1 MSAKQSIDSQAEPVV
16 LRLILVSG
24 KTHEF
29 EFSPLTSA
37 HDVTQMVFDQWPDE
51 WYEDKV
57 QSAQMLKLIYH
68 GRFLHGSVT
77 LHALQLM
84 PGKTTVMHLV
94 TRENLPEPNS
104 SGWFYSLVHLTG
116 VLRGEHKETR
126 T

>member
-1 MSAKQSIDSQAEPVV
+1 MSAKQSIDSQAERVV

-29 EFSPLTSA
+29 EFHPLTSA

-104 SGWFYSLVHLTG
+104 SETLTKRKSAG
-116 VLRGEHKETR
+116 CCRCVLS
-126 T
+126 